1 MLEEKKIKVLIDEKQ
16 INDKIIELA
25 GKLSE
30 EYKNSN
36 PIFII
41 VLKGAFVFASHLLLK
56 MNIPLNVDFMVISSY
71 GDSTESSGIVR
82 IEEDMSL
89 NIENRHVVII
99 EDIIDT
105 GTTLNY
111 LRKKIKANN
120 PKSLKIVTLLD
131 KPSRRKVDLEVD
143 YSCFEIE
150 DYFVVGFGLDY
161 AQFYRNLPYVG
172 IISEE

>member
-1 MLEEKKIKVLIDEKQ
+1 MFEEKKIDVLIDEKQ
-16 INDKIIELA
+16 IDDKITELA
-25 GKLSE
+25 EKLSN
-30 EYKNSN
+30 EYKSSN

-56 MNIPLNVDFMVISSY
+56 MNIPLNIDFMVISSY
-71 GDSTESSGIVR
+71 GNNTESSGIVR

-120 PKSLKIVTLLD
+120 PKSLKIITLLD
-131 KPSRRKVDLEVD
+131 KPSRRKVDIKVD

-172 IISEE
+172 FISEE

>member
-1 MLEEKKIKVLIDEKQ
+1 
-16 INDKIIELA
+16 
-25 GKLSE
+25 
-30 EYKNSN
+30 
-36 PIFII
+36 
-41 VLKGAFVFASHLLLK
+41 

-71 GDSTESSGIVR
+71 GDNTESSGIVR

-131 KPSRRKVDLEVD
+131 KPSRRKVDLKAD

-161 AQFYRNLPYVG
+161 EQFYRNLPYVG

>member
-1 MLEEKKIKVLIDEKQ
+1 MLEEKKIKVLIDEKK

-36 PIFII
+36 PIFIV

-71 GDSTESSGIVR
+71 GDNTESSGIVR

-131 KPSRRKVDLEVD
+131 KPSRRKVDLKAD

-161 AQFYRNLPYVG
+161 EQFYRNLPYVG

>member
-1 MLEEKKIKVLIDEKQ
+1 MLEERKIKVLIDEKK

-36 PIFII
+36 PIFIV

-71 GDSTESSGIVR
+71 GDNTESSGIVR

-131 KPSRRKVDLEVD
+131 KPSRRKVDLKAD

-161 AQFYRNLPYVG
+161 EQFYRNLPYVG

>member
-1 MLEEKKIKVLIDEKQ
+1 MLEEKKIKVLIDEKK

-30 EYKNSN
+30 EYENSN
-36 PIFII
+36 PIFIV

-105 GTTLNY
+105 GITLNY

-131 KPSRRKVDLEVD
+131 KPSRRKVELEAD

-161 AQFYRNLPYVG
+161 EQFYRNLPYVG